1 MQEEEVSEGKLVKDL
16 PRFWALNANKAPYL
30 PAQQGPGCCTVL
42 AGPGEGLCGRAWLP
56 SGKASAG
63 ILKTLQSTK
72 QLGNVT
78 GIIKTLSSQVKKKKI
93 SFTTASGQRECKAQ
107 QRLSL

>member
-1 MQEEEVSEGKLVKDL
+1 MRRGERGRLVED
-16 PRFWALNANKAPYL
+16 PPIFWALNANKAPYL
-30 PAQQGPGCCTVL
+30 PAQQGPGCRTAL

-72 QLGNVT
+72 KLGNFT
-78 GIIKTLSSQVKKKKI
+78 GIIKILSS
-93 SFTTASGQRECKAQ
+93 
-107 QRLSL
+107 